1 MVELQAHNMRPVDHK
16 TYWRDDDEVT
26 EEDYEGL
33 GETALLMLADD
44 DEIEITEQS
53 ERAGLRGT
61 E

>member
-1 MVELQAHNMRPVDHK
+1 MRPAGHK